1 MVFHHYLKQMK
12 NKLSIIFIAALLIAS
27 HTSFCAEQEKK
38 VKKFNAE
45 GPTYPVQKK
54 IKGNGPAYKNLQL
67 EKLGRGII
75 AIHQGN
81 GVVNVSWRMLTGD
94 SKKLAFDLYRKSYK
108 SGETNPNAEKLNAVP
123 ILKSTYFVDKNADTF
138 VDQEYILQ
146 EAGSS
151 RQISSYLLSVKNA
164 SLPYV
169 SIPLP
174 PIDGDTAG
182 RYLPNDASVGDLN
195 GDGEYEIILKRQI
208 GNFACSQAGI
218 SGGTNRLEA
227 YTLDGKRLWHID
239 LGINIREGAQYFQF
253 IVFDFDGDG
262 KSEIMCK
269 TSEGTTFGDGK
280 TIGDTDGDGIT
291 DYVIKDKNLRTY
303 GKILDGPEFI
313 SVIEGTTGKEL
324 ARGDYIRRGKSE
336 DWGDDYGNRV
346 DRQLAAV
353 AYLDGKRPSFMVGR
367 GYNGRSVIETWDYRN
382 GKLIRLWRFDT
393 HADNLK
399 YIAFAEQGNHNIR
412 IGDVDGDGRDEIIY
426 GACVIDHDGTGL
438 YSTGWGH
445 GDALYLTDID
455 IDRPGLE
462 IWQCHEY
469 APHPNGSSLREAAT
483 GKLLTGFPSTGDV
496 GRAACADI
504 DPRFRGCEIW
514 SVASGGVRS
523 AKGEL
528 ISTNTPSVNMAVW
541 WDGDLDRELLDKV
554 YIDKWTGDGTDRIF
568 NGKGK
573 GITWCNGTKSTPC
586 LQADIFGDWREEII
600 WPSEDGK
607 EIRIYMTEF
616 PTEYRFTTFM
626 HDPIYRM
633 SVATE
638 MVGYNQ
644 PTLPGFYFGSDMKP

>member
-1 MVFHHYLKQMK
+1 MQ
-12 NKLSIIFIAALLIAS
+12 NSLSFIIVAVLLMAGQS
-27 HTSFCAEQEKK
+27 SFCAKPQKST
-38 VKKFNAE
+38 KKFDPV
-45 GPTYPVQKK
+45 GSTYPLQKK
-54 IKGNGPAYKNLQL
+54 IAGIGPAYKNLQL
-67 EKLGRGII
+67 EKIRRGLM

-81 GVVNVSWRMLTGD
+81 GVVNVSWRMLAED
-94 SKKLAFDLYRKSYK
+94 SQKLAFDLYRKSLK
-108 SGETNPNAEKLNAVP
+108 SGEINPITEKLNAEP
-123 ILKSTYFVDKNADTF
+123 ILKSTYFVDKNADTS
-138 VDQEYILQ
+138 VDQEYILK
-146 EAGSS
+146 EAGSAGK
-151 RQISSYLLSVKNA
+151 ICSYLLSVKLA
-164 SLPYV
+164 SLPYI

-174 PIDGDTAG
+174 EIEGDTAG
-182 RYLPNDASVGDLN
+182 RYLPNDASVGDLD

-208 GNFACSQAGI
+208 GNFACSQTGI

-227 YTLDGKRLWHID
+227 YTLGGKRLWHID

-253 IVFDFDGDG
+253 IVYDFDGDG
-262 KSEIMCK
+262 KAEIICK
-269 TSEGTTFGDGK
+269 TAEGTTFGDGK

-291 DYVIKDKNLRTY
+291 DYVIKDKTLRTY

-313 SVIEGTTGKEL
+313 SVIEGATGKEL

-367 GYNGRSVIETWDYRN
+367 GYNGRSVIETWDFRN
-382 GKLIRLWRFDT
+382 SKLTRRWSFDT
-393 HADNLK
+393 QVDNQK
-399 YIAFAEQGNHNIR
+399 YIAFAGQGNHNIR
-412 IGDVDGDGRDEIIY
+412 IGDVDGDGCDEIVY

-469 APHPNGSSLREAAT
+469 APHPNGSSLRDAAT
-483 GKLLTGFPSTGDV
+483 GQLLVGFPSTVDV
-496 GRAACADI
+496 GRAMCADI

-528 ISTNTPSVNMAVW
+528 ISVNTPSVNMAVW
-541 WDGDLDRELLDKV
+541 WDGDLNRELLDKIYV
-554 YIDKWTGDGTDRIF
+554 DKWTGDGTVRIF
-568 NGKGK
+568 DGTGK
-573 GITWCNGTKSTPC
+573 GIIWCNGTKSTPC

-600 WPSEDGK
+600 WPSEDGR
-607 EIRIYMTEF
+607 EIRIYSTEF

-638 MVGYNQ
+638 NVGYNQ
-644 PTLPGFYFGSDMKP
+644 PTLLGFYFGTDMKPENNTDAKN